1 MALPSAAIC
10 ASVWTQAVSGAVAA
24 STLAQR
30 QTAVT
35 NAVSLFM
42 VLLLS
47 VRYFVVAASTSA
59 AVGALPLDMM
69 AFDAAT
75 VPAGELES

>member
-1 MALPSAAIC
+1 MVPVLQPVVVVVTAHILAHKQIM
-10 ASVWTQAVSGAVAA
+10 VS
-24 STLAQR
+24 
-30 QTAVT
+30 TAVMRLMRC
-35 NAVSLFM
+35 SFRLR
-42 VLLLS
+42 S
-47 VRYFVVAASTSA
+47 GERGYFVVAALICA